1 MMNNEKILQELK
13 KQLQDEDI
21 NEDSYVSNSDL
32 EKLQNIFNEQT
43 FDNEDQLKNLYLNK
57 HNKTKQDIEALVGE
71 IVNRNMEDT

>member
-1 MMNNEKILQELK
+1 MNNEKILQELK

>member
-1 MMNNEKILQELK
+1 MNNEKILQELK

-57 HNKTKQDIEALVGE
+57 HNKTKQDIDALVDE